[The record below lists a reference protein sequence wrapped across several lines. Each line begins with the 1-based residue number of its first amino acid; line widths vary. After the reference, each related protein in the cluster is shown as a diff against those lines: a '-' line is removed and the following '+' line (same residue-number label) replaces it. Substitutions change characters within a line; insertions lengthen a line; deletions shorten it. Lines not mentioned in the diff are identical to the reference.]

1 MRAAINITG
10 ELKYILDNEK
20 HHVVVPFHT
29 LQASE
34 LIKQDV
40 ELINHDYSAA
50 LYGFRYEAETTV
62 GTFRYFFLVEH
73 SLAGFRPYGF
83 YHDLPENVKPLRDT
97 IDFSLLG
104 IAEPA
109 KSATTESLDNEQGT
123 DSPPA
128 QSLSRWRRLCQKYL
142 PDSCLDKDQRKQQ
155 RRSGRLLVALAL
167 VCAVVWA
174 LSHKVDRY
182 QNSTT
187 PYASAPHTQQHE
199 QAEHAVAEDARQT
212 IKRVNALIN
221 SHRPYGNI
229 T

>member
-1 MRAAINITG
+1 MRTAINITG

-40 ELINHDYSAA
+40 ELLNHDYSVA

-73 SLAGFRPYGF
+73 SMAGFRPYAV

-104 IAEPA
+104 IAGPA
-109 KSATTESLDNEQGT
+109 KNATTQPSDDEQGNEQVE
-123 DSPPA
+123 PQP
-128 QSLSRWRRLCQKYL
+128 LSRWRRLCRKYL
-142 PDSCLDKDQRKQQ
+142 PDSSFDKDQRRQQ
-155 RRSGRLLVALAL
+155 RRSGRLLVALAIA
-167 VCAVVWA
+167 CAVGWA
-174 LSHKVDRY
+174 LSYEVNRQQK
-182 QNSTT
+182 
-187 PYASAPHTQQHE
+187 SAPPDAASPTVQAWQSEH
-199 QAEHAVAEDARQT
+199 AEHVGAEDARQ
-212 IKRVNALIN
+212 ISERVNAL
-221 SHRPYGNI
+221 YK
-229 T
+229 